1 MTKLVERYG
10 CMIDLPGVG
19 YSGRLPLLLHSG
31 RPVLLVENEW
41 STWVTQVAG
50 SEAAGKGT
58 GTGLEPWRSY
68 IPVKSNLEDL
78 VEKAKWVKDHPERAR
93 AIGLE
98 GQRVAQTRLTHR
110 AAVEAMAAEL
120 RRLSQLGLGPGRSRR
135 S

>member
-1 MTKLVERYG
+1 MTKLVERFG
-10 CMIDLPGVG
+10 CMVDLPGAG

-41 STWVTQVAG
+41 NTWVTQVAR
-50 SEAAGKGT
+50 SDAAGA
-58 GTGLEPWRSY
+58 GTGLEAWRSY
-68 IPVKSNLEDL
+68 IPVRSSLEDL

-120 RRLSQLGLGPGRSRR
+120 RRLSQRARAG
-135 S
+135 